1 MKETTAQL
9 ALPTA
14 DDLAMYDS
22 TFAAHNS
29 GGYIDGNAARVVF
42 LRSQLPAEVLSSIW
56 RLSDMDT
63 DAQLSHSEFRV
74 AMHLVMQN
82 FRHGVAVPAV
92 LPPAVTPPAS
102 CRRAGCCRRMRQRP
116 WTRW

>member
-1 MKETTAQL
+1 MSILHTVTSSRKTAENPALSRAVGDDEDLIAHHRSTGSAMAQL

-63 DAQLSHSEFRV
+63 DAQY
-74 AMHLVMQN
+74 A
-82 FRHGVAVPAV
+82 
-92 LPPAVTPPAS
+92 
-102 CRRAGCCRRMRQRP
+102 
-116 WTRW
+116 